1 MKRIVG
7 KYVGSFVGL
16 IALFTLLMTAA
27 YTIPN
32 KAIEWHREFSMCV
45 LEIEKGW
52 ESQGNLFGVFGQPG
66 MMDNT
71 TDYVMMAGTWREE
84 NQNALQAAMSV
95 NNYARYWH
103 GYQVFVRPLLVFYQ
117 YYQIRYMNVI
127 VFVFMLLAVSIGI
140 RKRLG
145 KAFDIAFWMTMIC
158 AGLTVIPVNMQFM
171 PVFMT
176 ALTASLVILARYP
189 FEKKENLGLFFM
201 VIGMVTNFLDFL
213 TFPLVA
219 LGMPMMIC
227 LALDARDNRRGSLQN
242 AVKMILM
249 WGMGYALCWMSK
261 WLLANLILEGNV
273 MDSVFTHANQWAG
286 ESFKPAVRLEA
297 VQLNFRYFFLHQGL
311 RTMILPIALGAALAV
326 LAVVF
331 HNGSRE
337 KRLCAGVMFVTALIP
352 YAWYFVMAEHSILH
366 AWFTYR
372 NQAMTMWGGYFGLAV
387 LVDWEKVRASVKK
400 RKKK

>member
-7 KYVGSFVGL
+7 KYIASFVGL
-16 IALFTLLMTAA
+16 IALFTLLMTAV

-45 LEIEKGW
+45 LETEKGW

-71 TDYVMMAGTWREE
+71 TDYVMMADTWREE

-103 GYQVFVRPLLVFYQ
+103 GYQVFLRPLLVFYQ

-127 VFVFMLLAVSIGI
+127 VFVFILLAVSREIK
-140 RKRLG
+140 KRLG

-176 ALTASLVILARYP
+176 ALTASLIILARYP

-201 VIGMVTNFLDFL
+201 VIGMVTNFLDLL

-242 AVKMILM
+242 AVKMTLM
-249 WGMGYALCWMSK
+249 WGIGYALCWMSK

-286 ESFKPAVRLEA
+286 ERTGRLEA
-297 VQLNFRYFFLHQGL
+297 VQLNFQYFFLHQGL
-311 RTMILPIALGAALAV
+311 RTMILPIALGGALVV

-331 HNGSRE
+331 HDGSRE
-337 KRLCAGVMFVTALIP
+337 KRLCAAVMFATALIP
-352 YAWYFVMAEHSILH
+352 YAWCFVMAEHSILH

-372 NQAMTMWGGYFGLAV
+372 NQAMTMCGGYFGLAV